1 MATQGQGKTLPTG
14 TQHAELLKKCVGEK
28 VWLIM
33 RENREFTGVLSG
45 IDDYMSSNHSD
56 IVLFQ
61 AVE

>member
-1 MATQGQGKTLPTG
+1 MATQGQGKTLPIG
-14 TQHAELLKKCVGEK
+14 TSHSDLLKKCVGER

-33 RENREFTGVLSG
+33 RENHEFAGTLSG
-45 IDDYMSSNHSD
+45 IDDSMSDSQAD